1 MMMMTIFFMQHHIYK
16 FNCFKNFQCLELDVD
31 CGIQF
36 FFPIK
41 NIESIKNIE

>member
-36 FFPIK
+36 FF
-41 NIESIKNIE
+41 SIKNIE